1 MATVRPDATMME
13 EIRTEKIRV
22 LVERYPQLME
32 PLAQYGFDL
41 CCGGEHPIA
50 EAARL
55 HGIDA
60 EEIFTTVF
68 NTLDLTMPTA

>member
-1 MATVRPDATMME
+1 MATVRPDVATIE

-22 LVERYPQLME
+22 LVERHPQLME
-32 PLAQYGFDL
+32 PLAEYGFDL

-55 HGIDA
+55 HGLDA
-60 EEIFTTVF
+60 EEIFTKVF
-68 NTLDLTMPTA
+68 DTLDMSIPTA

>member
-1 MATVRPDATMME
+1 MATVRPDAATID

-22 LVERYPQLME
+22 LVERHPQLME
-32 PLAQYGFDL
+32 PLAAYGFDL

-55 HGIDA
+55 HGLDA
-60 EEIFTTVF
+60 EEIFAKVYDA
-68 NTLDLTMPTA
+68 LDLSLPTA

>member
-1 MATVRPDATMME
+1 MVSVRPDAATIE

-22 LVERYPQLME
+22 LVERHPQLME
-32 PLAQYGFDL
+32 PLAAYGFDL

-55 HGIDA
+55 HGLDA
-60 EEIFTTVF
+60 EEIFAKVF
-68 NTLDLTMPTA
+68 ATLDLSMPTV